1 MTPLFSKLNW
11 KGQPDIVVLNAP
23 DGFQRELDALEG
35 VTVHRD
41 AAGLERVEFALA
53 FMMTNAELQ
62 AAADAVLPR
71 AQGDAVVWFAY
82 PKGTSKRYKCEFNR
96 DSGWAPLGAAGFE
109 GVRQI
114 AIDED
119 WSALRFRRVEFIK
132 SMKRAASRAATEQG
146 KARVA
151 KREGTVGE

>member
-1 MTPLFSKLNW
+1 MTPLFNKLNL
-11 KGQPDIVVLNAP
+11 KGQKDIVVLNAP
-23 DGFQRELDALEG
+23 ESFQAQLDALEG

-41 AAGLERVEFALA
+41 TADVERVEFALA
-53 FMMTNAELQ
+53 FVMTTAEVN
-62 AAADAVLPR
+62 AAAEAILPK
-71 AQGDAVVWFAY
+71 AQGDAVVWLAY

-109 GVRQI
+109 GVRQV
-114 AIDED
+114 AVDDD

-132 SMKRAASRAATEQG
+132 TMKRDASRAATEQG

-151 KREGTVGE
+151 KKDEAG

>member
-1 MTPLFSKLNW
+1 MTPLFNKLNW
-11 KGQPDIVVLNAP
+11 KGQSDIVVLNAP
-23 DGFQRELDALEG
+23 EGFDRELDALQG

-41 AAGLERVEFALA
+41 AAGLERVGFALA
-53 FMMTNAELQ
+53 FVMTNAELQ
-62 AAADAVLPR
+62 AAADAVLSK

-82 PKGTSKRYKCEFNR
+82 PKGTSKRYRCEFNR

-109 GVRQI
+109 GVRQV

-132 SMKRAASRAATEQG
+132 SMKRDASRAATEQG
-146 KARVA
+146 RARVA
-151 KREGTVGE
+151 KKDANAQ

>member
-1 MTPLFSKLNW
+1 MTPLFNKLNF
-11 KGQPDIVVLNAP
+11 KGQREIVVLNAP
-23 DGFQRELDALEG
+23 ENFERELDALEG

-41 AAGLERVEFALA
+41 ATTLDHVDFAIA
-53 FMMTNAELQ
+53 FVITNAQLA
-62 AAADAVLPR
+62 AAADAILPR

-109 GVRQI
+109 GVRQV

-119 WSALRFRRVEFIK
+119 WSALRFRRAAFIK
-132 SMKRAASRAATEQG
+132 TMIRDEKRAMTEHG
-146 KARVA
+146 KARV
-151 KREGTVGE
+151 KKP

>member
-1 MTPLFSKLNW
+1 MTPLFDKLNF
-11 KGQPDIVVLNAP
+11 KGQSDIVVLNAP
-23 DGFQRELDALEG
+23 AGFQRELDALQG

-41 AAGLERVEFALA
+41 ADGLERVEFALA
-53 FMMTNAELQ
+53 FVMTNAQLQ
-62 AAADAVLPR
+62 AAADAILAK

-82 PKGTSKRYKCEFNR
+82 PKGTSRRYRCEFNR

-109 GVRQI
+109 GVRQV
-114 AIDED
+114 AVDDD

-132 SMKRAASRAATEQG
+132 TMKRDASRAATEQG

-151 KREGTVGE
+151 KKDAGG